1 MTEDKKAAAKP
12 SIARLKTGAFE
23 RNFAL
28 ARLGVGAGAKIAV
41 HSLSNIFRGEVSRSE
56 ADRAFYAI
64 QAQVLADELGQ
75 LKGSVMKAGQM
86 LALFGD
92 YFMPHEAVEVLSQL
106 QDNTPPVAWHQVA
119 PQLRASVGAAALNE
133 LDIDE
138 TPIAAASLGQAHRAR
153 RKRDGL
159 ELVVKIQYPGVAD
172 AIGSDIKTLSRL
184 VAASRL
190 TPKNL
195 DLTPIFAEVREML
208 AVECDYLQE
217 ARFTE
222 TFAQRLAGDARY
234 VVPRVL
240 REYSGARV
248 LTTTYERGV
257 SVTDAS
263 IKALPQARRDR
274 LGLNFVEL
282 FLTEFF
288 RWGLVQT
295 DPHFGNYRIRDDDQ
309 GQDRIV
315 LLDFG
320 ATRAFSQRFV
330 QDYSLIVSGALEQDS
345 ARLRQGAEAIGL
357 IGEDFP
363 APALAAFASMCERIV
378 EPFDPPRAP
387 PALRNPAGNYRFAA
401 SELPMRVSQIAA
413 RNALTLSFRLPPREI
428 VFLHRRLGG
437 VFIALATLAAELNL
451 RKVLETALADAA
463 MPRAGAVQ
471 PAEKLPMPGRAQPR

>member
-1 MTEDKKAAAKP
+1 M
-12 SIARLKTGAFE
+12 ARLKTGSFE

-41 HSLSNIFRGEVSRSE
+41 HSLSNIFRGEVSRTE
-56 ADRAFYAI
+56 ADRAFYAV

-86 LALFGD
+86 LAMFGD

-106 QDNTPPVAWHQVA
+106 QDDTPPVAWRVVE
-119 PQLRASVGAAALNE
+119 PQLRASVGPQALAE
-133 LDIDE
+133 LEIDE

-172 AIGSDIKTLSRL
+172 AIGSDIRTLSRL
-184 VAASRL
+184 LVASRL

-195 DLTPIFAEVREML
+195 DMAPIFAEVREML
-208 AVECDYLQE
+208 AIECDYLQE
-217 ARFTE
+217 ASFTE
-222 TFAQRLAGDARY
+222 TFAERLKEDHRF

-248 LTTTYERGV
+248 LTTTFERGV
-257 SVTDAS
+257 SVNDPS
-263 IKALPQARRDR
+263 VRALMQPRRDR
-274 LGLNFVEL
+274 LGMGFVDL

-295 DPHFGNYRIRDDDQ
+295 DPHFGNYRLRLEPD

-320 ATRAFSQRFV
+320 ATRAFSRRFI
-330 QDYSLIVSGALEQDS
+330 QDYSQIVSAAIAEDRVRIR
-345 ARLRQGAEAIGL
+345 AGAEAIGL
-357 IGEDFP
+357 IGPEFP
-363 APALAAFASMCERIV
+363 AASLEGLAAMCERIV
-378 EPFDPPRAP
+378 EPFEPTRAP
-387 PALRNPAGNYRFAA
+387 AELRTPDGRYRFGR
-401 SELPMRVSQIAA
+401 SDLPMRASQMAA
-413 RNALTLSFRLPPREI
+413 RGALTFSFRMPPREL

-451 RKVLETALADAA
+451 RDALDAALADIGSA
-463 MPRAGAVQ
+463 P
-471 PAEKLPMPGRAQPR
+471 